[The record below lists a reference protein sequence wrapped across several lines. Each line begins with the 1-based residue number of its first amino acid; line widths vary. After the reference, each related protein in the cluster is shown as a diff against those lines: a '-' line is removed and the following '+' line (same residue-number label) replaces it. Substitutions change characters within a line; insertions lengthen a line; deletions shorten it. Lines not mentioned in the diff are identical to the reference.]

1 MRQIPLLRGI
11 RPPINGIFTDIWI
24 IPIHA
29 SLMGHGRRDTTEDW
43 SRQIPFH
50 ASLMGYDCKIQ
61 STQTTKHFDPHL
73 RGLKYQIYQ
82 RIFYA
87 AGCILQ
93 GILHVIPDIVY
104 KFYICMQCSVRYAIL
119 CPILHIIPCKS
130 ETPDSI

>member
-24 IPIHA
+24 IP
-29 SLMGHGRRDTTEDW
+29 T
-43 SRQIPFH
+43 H
-50 ASLMGYDCKIQ
+50 ASLMGYEYKIQ
-61 STQTTKHFDPHL
+61 STQTTKHFNPRL

-104 KFYICMQCSVRYAIL
+104 KFCICMQCPVRYAIL

-130 ETPDSI
+130 ETPDFI